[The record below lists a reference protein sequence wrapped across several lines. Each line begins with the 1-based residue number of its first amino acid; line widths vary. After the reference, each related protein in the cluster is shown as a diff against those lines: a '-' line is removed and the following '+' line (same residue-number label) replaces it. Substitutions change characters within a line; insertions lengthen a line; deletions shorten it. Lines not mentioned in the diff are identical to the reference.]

1 MDNELLIFSNTTND
15 ADLRYLLGMHI
26 PDDLAVV
33 YDGQRLI
40 VLASALEIN
49 RIHNVKNVTDVISW
63 DDVKSRITIDRPS
76 DLDIILQFL
85 KDINISHLNVKPTCP
100 VWLAD
105 GLRKNGI
112 SIDVNEQYILP
123 ERIIKTEYEICEIR
137 RATNIV
143 KDVFQHIENI
153 LSNASI
159 NVNNELIYC
168 GDVLTSDRLRSEI
181 ENLCYQLGAIGSD
194 TIVACGKDAC
204 DPHQIGHGP
213 IKSNEFIVIDFFPY
227 LRNTG
232 YYADV
237 TRTFFKGTPSN
248 EHIKLYTAVKDAHDM
263 AIQQACN
270 GVKVIDIMHKVL
282 SLFDSRGYK
291 TDKLSRPPYG
301 MFHSLGHGIGLNIH
315 EPPRLGLCDDVLQT
329 NMVVTVEPGLYYH
342 DIGGVRIEDDVLI
355 TDNGCDVV
363 SHIPYNWIIK

>member
-1 MDNELLIFSNTTND
+1 MNDGLLIFSNTRND
-15 ADLRYLLGMHI
+15 ADLRYLFGINI

-40 VLASALEIN
+40 VLSSALEIN
-49 RIHNVKNVTDVISW
+49 RIRNIKNVTDVISW
-63 DDVKSRITIDRPS
+63 DDVKSRVMIDRPS

-85 KDINISHLNVKPTCP
+85 KDINISHLKVKPTCP

-112 SIDVNEQYILP
+112 SVEISEQYILP
-123 ERIIKTEYEICEIR
+123 GRIIKTEYEICEIR
-137 RATNIV
+137 KATNIV
-143 KDVFQHIENI
+143 KDVFQHVENI

-159 NVNNELIYC
+159 NSRKELIYD
-168 GDVLTSDRLRSEI
+168 GDVLTSDRLRNEI
-181 ENLCYQLGAIGSD
+181 ENLCYQLGAIGND
-194 TIVACGKDAC
+194 TIVACGRDAC

-213 IKSNEFIVIDFFPY
+213 IKSDEFIVIDFFPY
-227 LRNTG
+227 LWETG

-248 EHIKLYTAVKDAHDM
+248 EHIKLYSAVKDAHDM
-263 AIQQACN
+263 AIQMACN
-270 GVKVIDIMHKVL
+270 DVKVIDIMDKVL
-282 SLFDSRGYK
+282 SLFESRGYK

-315 EPPRLGLCDDVLQT
+315 EPPRLGICDDILRT

-342 DIGGVRIEDDVLI
+342 DIGGVRIEDDILI
-355 TDNGCDVV
+355 TNNGCEVI
-363 SHIPYNWIIK
+363 SHIPYNWIIE